1 MKDLIIA
8 SKGTRGQ
15 GDKAAARW
23 NASDQEEE
31 VEEKTRE
38 CGIDCDGVW
47 IHRAIKRTANR

>member
-31 VEEKTRE
+31 AEEKTRE